1 MPLNYL
7 CSLPN
12 KRSAGRIP
20 QIITDDPE
28 AIAAFTHKWDIPGR
42 GVFRCVSTLK
52 PGATRRA
59 LDTVDELA
67 FVHVDVD
74 LRTLRESRDEIL
86 KQLRQ
91 WPKRTCRNAQ
101 SMSVHMSA
109 YDPKRTWRG
118 DVRPSVGLG

>member
-12 KRSAGRIP
+12 IRSAGRIP

-91 WPKRTCRNAQ
+91 WGPFSRRSVTAVAA
-101 SMSVHMSA
+101 SMS
-109 YDPKRTWRG
+109 PCC
-118 DVRPSVGLG
+118 